1 MGGSRPMDY
10 DPRTIAFAA
19 EILHPPQQLRAE
31 LVQSVHNALWRQ
43 PAVGYQNFQIA
54 PDGIQLSN
62 LPQTPGQ
69 VSSATFTWDR
79 LVLREEL
86 RGTTPEDFAAR
97 VTHVVTAAYGAL
109 GIATSLA
116 QQFIVR
122 SLVAPRHYRDGREF
136 LSRRLVAPGA
146 EAWQSFDRPMHS
158 LGVRFVLPPAPGGV
172 ETYHVRIESWPQDQ
186 RSIWLEN
193 TGSFPTPTAVTDVA
207 RLGQQLDATYR
218 YLCGPVCAFL
228 ATLDTP

>member
-1 MGGSRPMDY
+1 MAY
-10 DPRTIAFAA
+10 DPRTIAFTA

-31 LVQSVHNALWRQ
+31 LVQSVHNALWRL

-54 PDGIQLSN
+54 PDGIHLSN

-69 VSSATFTWDR
+69 VSSATFAWDR

-86 RGTTPEDFAAR
+86 RGTTPEDFTAR
-97 VTHVVTAAYGAL
+97 MTHVVTAAYGAL

-116 QQFIVR
+116 QQFTVR

-136 LSRRLVAPGA
+136 LSRRLIAPGA
-146 EAWQSFDRPMHS
+146 DAWQSFDRPLHS
-158 LGVRFVLPPAPGGV
+158 LGVRF
-172 ETYHVRIESWPQDQ
+172 ESWPQDQ

-193 TGSFPTPTAVTDVA
+193 TGSFPTPTTVSDVA

-228 ATLDTP
+228 STLDTP